1 VAAHR
6 LLARLLVDYYQVPTK
21 VQTVYVGVDP
31 RGPAPSRPQDAI
43 PVFGWLGRLSGEKR
57 PLWFVELARR
67 VGDVARFRLAGDG
80 PDAAAVAASA
90 RGVPSLEL
98 LGFVEDNIGFID
110 SCDVIVITSEVEGIS
125 IVAMEAISRGV
136 PVLST
141 DVGGMPELIQPGVN
155 GDLVPAEDF
164 EALVR
169 RVGGLIEDRRTLHE
183 LQDQLRSSGLDEQFT
198 SESMLAHFRK
208 ILA

>member
-1 VAAHR
+1 
-6 LLARLLVDYYQVPTK
+6 
-21 VQTVYVGVDP
+21 
-31 RGPAPSRPQDAI
+31 
-43 PVFGWLGRLSGEKR
+43 
-57 PLWFVELARR
+57 
-67 VGDVARFRLAGDG
+67 
-80 PDAAAVAASA
+80 
-90 RGVPSLEL
+90 
-98 LGFVEDNIGFID
+98 
-110 SCDVIVITSEVEGIS
+110 
-125 IVAMEAISRGV
+125 
-136 PVLST
+136 
-141 DVGGMPELIQPGVN
+141 MPELIQPGVN